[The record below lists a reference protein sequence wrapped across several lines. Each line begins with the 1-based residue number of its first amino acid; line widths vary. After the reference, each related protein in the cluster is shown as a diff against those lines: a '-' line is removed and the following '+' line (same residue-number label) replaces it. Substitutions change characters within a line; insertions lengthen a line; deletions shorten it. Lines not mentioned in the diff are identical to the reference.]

1 MRRGS
6 GDSCPAWDVSERPG
20 DSASAPRARGA
31 ARPRYLPL
39 GALGTGRE

>member
-6 GDSCPAWDVSERPG
+6 GDSCPAWDASGRPG

-31 ARPRYLPL
+31 ARPRYLL
-39 GALGTGRE
+39 LGTLEAGRE